1 MDSGNRGD
9 GDDDDVK
16 GGKKKKKKACKHLIK
31 VFQVCY
37 CSFYPDLCNA
47 WDTSLISNTFL
58 YL

>member
-31 VFQVCY
+31 GI
-37 CSFYPDLCNA
+37 PGML
-47 WDTSLISNTFL
+47 LFL
-58 YL
+58 LS